1 MSHNSNFLIKVFQKL
16 KKNFDQAIDAPSL
29 QFSIKI
35 FQKFKI
41 FWSNWTADSR
51 NEIDFDF
58 EASPIKCKKMFRSEQ
73 QNKVEKKKKEK
84 KFAIQSRLVTL
95 QILKKQF
102 IFRTNSTYSKKE
114 INMHIHKMSFLLS
127 QLFFFQ
133 IFFCYQGYLF
143 PSLKHWMVLANL
155 QRTNGSRWTDQK
167 TTHQG
172 ENKLKKI

>member
-1 MSHNSNFLIKVFQKL
+1 MPHLFNFWLKCFKNLKFSDQTEPPIHEMRSISISRRHLSNVRRCFVPNNKIKWK
-16 KKNFDQAIDAPSL
+16 
-29 QFSIKI
+29 
-35 FQKFKI
+35 
-41 FWSNWTADSR
+41 R
-51 NEIDFDF
+51 
-58 EASPIKCKKMFRSEQ
+58 
-73 QNKVEKKKKEK
+73 KKKK